1 MWCEEE
7 QLCFVLA
14 TMITS
19 SIFSFLLLWGLLA
32 TPPCAFA
39 APARPEQLQQV
50 KDTALQAQE
59 LCFKEMY
66 RDTYAYALCIRNLRQ
81 KYEKEE
87 FKSLGAEYFGF
98 VGALSYMRV
107 SQMGAE
113 PIAAEFLKSF
123 RTNQKRLGLSDE
135 SLCSAVPGNCA
146 IRNRQM
152 LDMEKSPKQQVPLQV
167 KCEGGVCR
175 IVPVQKP

>member
-1 MWCEEE
+1 MIHMHTFTISFF
-7 QLCFVLA
+7 LC
-14 TMITS
+14 
-19 SIFSFLLLWGLLA
+19 LWGLFA
-32 TPPCAFA
+32 SSHAAIAASVTPA
-39 APARPEQLQQV
+39 QLQQV
-50 KDTALQAQE
+50 KETALQAQD

-66 RDTYAYALCIRNLRQ
+66 RDPNAYAQCIRNVRQ

-123 RTNQKRLGLSDE
+123 RVGQKRLGLSDE
-135 SLCSAVPGNCA
+135 VLCATVPGNCA

-152 LDMEKSPKQQVPLQV
+152 LDMERSPKAQVPLQV

-175 IVPVQKP
+175 IAPVQKP